1 MTRSSALAGTERV
14 RHTAPD
20 WARAEIPAHRRPLP
34 VITAEALTQPGVD
47 LTRER
52 LSALAV
58 QRATGEWSPWAA
70 DLRERGAAI
79 RRETL
84 RDLEGYLRRLTDALE
99 RHGAV
104 VHRVSTPAQARDAV
118 ARVARDNGVRL
129 VAKAKSMATEEIRLT
144 EHLNGL
150 GIDVVETDLGEYIVQ
165 AAGERP
171 SHIVGPALHKSRQD
185 VTDLFSTVSGSPMS
199 QDPDVLAAFARE
211 RLRADFKAADMGIC
225 GVNFAAADTGTLVI
239 VTNEGNA
246 DMVTSQPDIVVAVMP
261 VEKVIPRF
269 GDLGVL
275 VPLLCDTANKQFVTA
290 YQTLLNGPR
299 RQGETDGPSQL
310 HVVIFDNGRTAVLGT
325 PKEEVLACIRC
336 GNCQFACPVFRTLGG
351 GHAYGTVYGGPI
363 GAILS
368 PIIGDPDTDAD
379 LPFLSSLCGACAD
392 ACPVKIPIPELLLTL
407 RAEYAGRHTGAEAL
421 GWRGWGRLWGN
432 ARTYRATVRAAAL
445 VGRVVPGGW
454 LARLPG
460 PAGAW
465 ARGRLDAP
473 AVAGRHGSADDA
485 ARTPPPGR
493 DPAMTLQQFTDA
505 AMAAGAR
512 VVHVGSSD
520 EAREVVMQQTAGGS
534 VLRDEIPML
543 DGLDLGEPPPDPW
556 DATVGVSEALCGAAE
571 SGTVALVQ
579 QRGSPRRTS
588 LLPARHIVLLDV
600 ARIHATYQELIDEV
614 GSLAPPPTGVQLVT
628 GPSRSGDIESAMIH
642 GMHGPRE
649 VLVVLV
655 G

>member
-1 MTRSSALAGTERV
+1 MTGSAALAGTERV
-14 RHTAPD
+14 THDAPE
-20 WARAEIPAHRRPLP
+20 WARAEVPAHRRPLP
-34 VITAEALTQPGVD
+34 LLTKEAVERPGVG

-52 LSALAV
+52 LSVLGE
-58 QRATGEWSPWAA
+58 QRASGVWSPWAA

-84 RDLEGYLRRLTDALE
+84 GDLEGHLRRLADALE
-99 RHGAV
+99 RNGCV
-104 VHRVSTPAQARDAV
+104 VHRVSTPRQAREAV
-118 ARVARDNGVRL
+118 ARIALDNDVRL
-129 VAKAKSMATEEIRLT
+129 VAKSKSMATEEIRLT
-144 EHLNGL
+144 EHLNGI
-150 GIDVVETDLGEYIVQ
+150 GIAVVETDLGEYIVQ

-185 VTDLFSTVSGSPMS
+185 VTTLFGQLAGSPMS
-199 QDPDVLAAFARE
+199 SDPDELASFARA

-225 GVNFAAADTGTLVI
+225 GVNFAAADTGTLAI

-246 DMVTSQPDIVVAVMP
+246 DMVTSQPDVVVAVMP

-269 GDLGVL
+269 ADLGVL

-299 RQGETDGPSQL
+299 RPGETDGPSQL

-392 ACPVKIPIPELLLTL
+392 ACPVKIPIPQLLLTL
-407 RAEYAGRHTGAEAL
+407 RAEYAGRHTTAEAL
-421 GWRGWGRLWGN
+421 GWRAWGRLWGN
-432 ARTYRATVRAAAL
+432 PRGYRATVGAAAL
-445 VGRVVPGGW
+445 VGRFVPGRW

-465 ARGRLDAP
+465 ARGRVMPPLWR
-473 AVAGRHGSADDA
+473 AGA
-485 ARTPPPGR
+485 ARR
-493 DPAMTLQQFTDA
+493 L
-505 AMAAGAR
+505 AR
-512 VVHVGSSD
+512 HRGG
-520 EAREVVMQQTAGGS
+520 AGG
-534 VLRDEIPML
+534 
-543 DGLDLGEPPPDPW
+543 
-556 DATVGVSEALCGAAE
+556 
-571 SGTVALVQ
+571 
-579 QRGSPRRTS
+579 RR
-588 LLPARHIVLLDV
+588 P
-600 ARIHATYQELIDEV
+600 
-614 GSLAPPPTGVQLVT
+614 
-628 GPSRSGDIESAMIH
+628 
-642 GMHGPRE
+642 
-649 VLVVLV
+649 
-655 G
+655 